1 MKILTKQDPLPESK
15 EDLLFMIREGFTV
28 PIECRTADQKKEIIT
43 WLHTVGGFSLS
54 DYARDCLNSNA
65 ILADRYHAPG
75 VDHNPYGCPGPVVTA
90 WLNSLGCPVTY
101 DVWASLPDTQ
111 EPLHTDP
118 QGLSDL
124 LGGGF

>member
-1 MKILTKQDPLPESK
+1 MKTLTKHDPLPLSK

-75 VDHNPYGCPGPVVTA
+75 VGHECYGYDESVVTA
-90 WLNSLGCPVTY
+90 WLDSRGCPVTY
-101 DVWASLPDTQ
+101 DFWASLPDAP

-118 QGLSDL
+118 QDLADL
-124 LGGGF
+124 LF